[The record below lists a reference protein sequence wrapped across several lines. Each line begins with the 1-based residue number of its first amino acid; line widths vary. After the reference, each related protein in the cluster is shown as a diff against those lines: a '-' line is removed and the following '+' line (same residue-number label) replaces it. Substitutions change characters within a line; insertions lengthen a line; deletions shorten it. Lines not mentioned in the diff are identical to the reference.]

1 MDEED
6 MAFFFL
12 PYVTHFWTS
21 MDVEERPADFEP
33 ADGSYKLL
41 ESCLQPTIRDPWECP
56 VVKKTINKLEN
67 DCYMRI

>member
-21 MDVEERPADFEP
+21 MDVEERPADFEHI
-33 ADGSYKLL
+33 L
-41 ESCLQPTIRDPWECP
+41 
-56 VVKKTINKLEN
+56 
-67 DCYMRI
+67 